1 MSFLQDYLRGA
12 SSSAP
17 LPPPPPLTSLPPLS
31 SLSPPLLSSLSSH
44 LISSP
49 SLPSS
54 SLSFLLSSASSL
66 LSLPPPPPPFPSH
79 LSLLLGSISLHSSSA
94 YPLLISLFQKHLSLI
109 ASAPSFLPEALA
121 GLGYALLRVPPRS
134 HYFSQIVSFLF
145 TVWRDSGIASLENG
159 VMVFKLVDWLVS
171 SFIGSGYVEK
181 VSAFCYEITNLEKC
195 GEKRY
200 AEFAVV
206 MACCGTL
213 RALKVGSS
221 RYKFELNPEMKES
234 VEIAIGV
241 FAEKAILGYEK
252 DDVSLLIKC
261 IALGLA
267 RCGQIG
273 FNPNIVKS
281 LCIALTNEVFPL
293 KSLIQSSLQNSNGD
307 ALTKLKEHM
316 EGMLFKEAGAVT
328 GVLCNQYSVSDD
340 PTKEFVESLMW
351 DYSHELYSS
360 LRSAILVHKGKSNNL
375 LLSELER
382 IAEAAFLMVVV
393 IANEVSKSRLNPR
406 PGVGDK
412 PPVSVRMLVAFSCVE
427 YLRRVRLPEYTDA
440 VRRAV
445 LTIQDDVALSS
456 DFLDSMPS
464 YYELTGKLDCEDMVE
479 DLYHWSKDD
488 VQTARVLF
496 YLRVIPTF
504 VSLIPSSLFAMKV
517 ASTMFLYMQY
527 PNEKVARASHSV
539 LVSFMSSSNQKDDEE
554 RLSLKEQL
562 AFYYVQR
569 AVEAYPGV
577 TPFEGLASGVV
588 ALVRNL
594 PAGSP
599 GTFYCTYSL
608 ISKAKSLSDEA
619 TARSPNM
626 WKFWEESSEPCK
638 KVVDLLLRLLSLVDI
653 QVLPY
658 LLREV
663 AGLVSQLPK
672 DGQDALL
679 GEMYVYVAESDDV
692 TRKPVLVSWLQ
703 SLSYLSSQTVSN
715 PVAISCL

>member
-1 MSFLQDYLRGA
+1 MSFLLQDYLRGA

-17 LPPPPPLTSLPPLS
+17 LPPPPPLTSVPPLS

-54 SLSFLLSSASSL
+54 SLSSLLSSVSSL
-66 LSLPPPPPPFPSH
+66 SSPPPPFPSH

-94 YPLLISLFQKHLSLI
+94 YPLLISLFQNHLTLI
-109 ASAPSFLPEALA
+109 VSAPSFLPEALA

-145 TVWRDSGIASLENG
+145 TIWRDSRIASLGNG
-159 VMVFKLVDWLVS
+159 LMVFKLVDWLVS
-171 SFIGSGYVEK
+171 SFIASGYVEK
-181 VSAFCYEITNLEKC
+181 VTACCYEITNLEKC

-200 AEFAVV
+200 AEFAVM

-234 VEIAIGV
+234 IETTIGV

-252 DDVSLLIKC
+252 DGVCLLIKC

-307 ALTKLKEHM
+307 VLTKLKEHM
-316 EGMLFKEAGAVT
+316 EGILFKEAGVVT

-340 PTKEFVESLMW
+340 PTKEFVETLMW
-351 DYSHELYSS
+351 DYSHELYSC

-406 PGVGDK
+406 PGVGAK
-412 PPVSVRMLVAFSCVE
+412 PHVSVRMLVAFSCVE
-427 YLRRVRLPEYTDA
+427 YLRRVRLPEYTDS

-464 YYELTGKLDCEDMVE
+464 YDELTGKLDCEDMVE

-504 VSLIPSSLFAMKV
+504 VSLIPSSLFAKKV
-517 ASTMFLYMQY
+517 ASTMFLYMQH

-539 LVSFMSSSNQKDDEE
+539 LVSFISSSNQKDEEE

-608 ISKAKSLSDEA
+608 VSKAKSLSVEA
-619 TARSPNM
+619 TTRSPNM
-626 WKFWEESSEPCK
+626 WKSWEESSEPCK

-703 SLSYLSSQTVSN
+703 SLSYLSSQPVSN